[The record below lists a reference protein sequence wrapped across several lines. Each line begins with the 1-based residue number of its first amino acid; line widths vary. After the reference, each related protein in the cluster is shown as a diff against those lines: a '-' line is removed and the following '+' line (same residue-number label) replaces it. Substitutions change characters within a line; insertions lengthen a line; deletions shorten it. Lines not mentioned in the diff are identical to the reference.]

1 MVLAADPPIISE
13 IFAPIPAEVGFYATK
28 PYPRKVSTT
37 VMLNNLVDDLG
48 ITPYRLAFLLGLNRQ
63 TSVSRWLNG
72 ESNPSPYYLTIMLE
86 LRHLVHTKQLD
97 LRIVQAID
105 WATGEITYKGQGR
118 YDKSRNAVPPGKR
131 ALPDGGG
138 GKRGAVSQF
147 YLQSPG

>member
-1 MVLAADPPIISE
+1 MVLAADPPILSKIFDPQPGCAEGFAIS
-13 IFAPIPAEVGFYATK
+13 PW
-28 PYPRKVSTT
+28 PRKVSTT

-48 ITPYRLAFLLGLNRQ
+48 IAPYRLAFLLGMNFQ
-63 TSVSRWLNG
+63 KTVSRWLNG

-118 YDKSRNAVPPGKR
+118 YDKGRNAVPPGQR
-131 ALPDGGG
+131 TLPDGG
-138 GKRGAVSQF
+138 KHQRGAIANFSAQPF
-147 YLQSPG
+147 